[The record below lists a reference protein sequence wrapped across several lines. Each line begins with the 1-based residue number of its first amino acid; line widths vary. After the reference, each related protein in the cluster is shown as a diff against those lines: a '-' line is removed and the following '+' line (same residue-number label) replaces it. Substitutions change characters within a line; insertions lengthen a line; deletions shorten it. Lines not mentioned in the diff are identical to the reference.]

1 MENKLNEDNIIKDN
15 SEKNNDNSKENPLLA
30 NTEKNINNNK
40 DNNILDNITK
50 NMKKTSSNNDLEDE
64 GKEAEITGQILFR
77 RIMGKKLCS
86 VTLLN
91 EEQNLIIGASMHD
104 PEIIPK
110 LKIGDMITIK
120 GRIYY
125 HKNNPQN
132 KNIQAETVKLLG
144 KGPGAEKINE
154 KRKYF
159 IENKR
164 TLTNYD
170 ALCTYVKKGQKC
182 QNKDCKFR
190 HEITKEEEETI
201 KLNMLKKKR
210 AYNDAHEGDPLN
222 VEDKFNKSLR
232 NSEFAAFLV
241 EKFGLENIK
250 KGFVLDI
257 AGGKGLISY
266 FLSINYG
273 IKCKIVDPRGATLP
287 KPKKKELKK
296 KKIVIEEER
305 KMFTLDTCDELIK
318 GCSLIIG
325 MHPDEATVDIV
336 DVALTK
342 KINFAV
348 VPCCVFHNKF
358 PDRKLKN
365 GKDVVEYP
373 DIIQFILE
381 KDDSLKIDFLN
392 IKGRNKVIYK
402 KFE

>member
-1 MENKLNEDNIIKDN
+1 MDNKKNDEIKINMNII
-15 SEKNNDNSKENPLLA
+15 
-30 NTEKNINNNK
+30 
-40 DNNILDNITK
+40 
-50 NMKKTSSNNDLEDE
+50 SSNKNLEDE
-64 GKEAEITGQILFR
+64 GKEIEIKGQILFR
-77 RIMGKKLCS
+77 RILGKKLCS

-91 EEQNLIIGASMHD
+91 EEQNIIIGASMHD

-110 LKIGDMITIK
+110 LKIGDMIHIK

-132 KNIQAETVKLLG
+132 KNIQAEIVKLLG
-144 KGPGAEKINE
+144 KGPGTEKIDE

-159 IENKR
+159 MEYKNK
-164 TLTNYD
+164 LTNYE
-170 ALCTYVKKGQKC
+170 ALCTNIKKGKKC
-182 QNKDCKFR
+182 QNKNCKFR
-190 HEITKEEEETI
+190 HEIKKEEEETI
-201 KLNMLKKKR
+201 KKNMLKKKR

-222 VEDKFNKSLR
+222 VEDKYNKSLR
-232 NSEFAAFLV
+232 NSEFANFLV

-266 FLSINYG
+266 FLSTNFG
-273 IKCKIVDPRGATLP
+273 IKCIIVDPRGATLP
-287 KPKKKELKK
+287 KSKIKDLKK
-296 KKIVIEEER
+296 KNIKIEEER
-305 KMFTLDTCDELIK
+305 KMFKLETCDELIK

-336 DVALTK
+336 DVALDK
-342 KINFAV
+342 KINFAI

-365 GKDVVEYP
+365 GKDVIEYP

-381 KDDSLKIDFLN
+381 KDDSLKVDFLN
-392 IKGRNKVIYK
+392 IKGRNKIIYK
-402 KFE
+402 KFED